1 MKSIYHSRA
10 VASEPAIPV
19 SETSEGCPTNG
30 SSTGGQ
36 LSTIIGAYWY
46 HMITKEIENAVRGG
60 GIEPDASDLT
70 QLNRSIQSRIDS
82 GLEGL
87 RSALQGAIDQ
97 IGNKVAQQGIPTGT
111 IMAFDL
117 DRAPDAYWIPCDG
130 RAVSRT
136 TYAALFSKIGTRH
149 GAGNGATTF
158 NVPNLIGRVLWGSNS
173 SIGQMIEAGLPN
185 IYGNLGMDRAGSKWG
200 GTGADGAFFVN
211 GSGSGAEHDGGA
223 SNRFGFDASRCSS
236 VYGKSNTVQPPAMRT
251 LFCIHI

>member
-1 MKSIYHSRA
+1 MKSVYHSRA
-10 VASEPAIPV
+10 VASEPDIPV

-30 SSTGGQ
+30 SATGGQ

-60 GIEPDASDLT
+60 GIEPDAADLT
-70 QLNRSIQSRIDS
+70 QLNRSIQNRIDS

-87 RSALQGAIDQ
+87 RSALQGAINE

-117 DRAPDAYWIPCDG
+117 DGAPDAYWIPCDG

-136 TYAALFSKIGTRH
+136 TYAALFAKIGTRH

-158 NVPNLIGRVLWGSNS
+158 NVPNLVGRVLWGSNY

-185 IYGNLGMDRAGSKWG
+185 I
-200 GTGADGAFFVN
+200 TGAFGGGGQERNTHVEGAFY
-211 GSGSGAEHDGGA
+211 DTGGNQNVA
-223 SNRFGFDASRCSS
+223 DAKNTVSKIVGFSASRSS
-236 VYGKSNTVQPPAMRT
+236 PVYGRSDTVQPPAMRT
-251 LFCIHI
+251 LFCIHV